1 MHIRRESK
9 KRRGGKGEGREGE
22 IEVESMEEWKE
33 GRKKERKEGNKE
45 GRKEGGKGERLETFQ
60 SESRFF

>member
-33 GRKKERKEGNKE
+33 GRKKERKEG
-45 GRKEGGKGERLETFQ
+45 RKEGGKGERLETFQ

>member
-1 MHIRRESK
+1 
-9 KRRGGKGEGREGE
+9 
-22 IEVESMEEWKE
+22 MER
-33 GRKKERKEGNKE
+33 GRKKERKEENKE